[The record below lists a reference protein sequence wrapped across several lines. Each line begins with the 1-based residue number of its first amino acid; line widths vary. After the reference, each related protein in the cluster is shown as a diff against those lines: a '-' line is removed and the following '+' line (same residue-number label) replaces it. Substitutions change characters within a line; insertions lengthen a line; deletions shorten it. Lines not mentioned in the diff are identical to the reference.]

1 MITLEK
7 IISSNLE
14 MLENQAKELL
24 KSLDFVQKAK
34 KLFQTQNG
42 NVATKKTRRRRS
54 VAKAV
59 SRKPKAIQTNEV
71 KGKDTHISRVKA
83 VLQQKNG
90 QTSGN
95 IIQTLFD
102 QQQKNKNK
110 QHFAQTIYNA
120 INQAKKKNLLNSK
133 DGKIYLK

>member
-34 KLFQTQNG
+34 KLFETQNG
-42 NVATKKTRRRRS
+42 NIATKKPRRRRRIVKS
-54 VAKAV
+54 V
-59 SRKPKAIQTNEV
+59 SQKPQANQTNEG
-71 KGKDTHISRVKA
+71 KGKDTQFSRVKA
-83 VLQQKNG
+83 ALQQKNG
-90 QTSGN
+90 QTSGE

-102 QQQKNKNK
+102 QQKKDKNK
-110 QHFAQTIYNA
+110 QHFAQKIYNA

-133 DGKIYLK
+133 DGKIYLP

>member
-7 IISSNLE
+7 IISSNLD

-34 KLFQTQNG
+34 KLFQSQNG
-42 NVATKKTRRRRS
+42 NAATIKPKGKRR
-54 VAKAV
+54 VTKAV
-59 SRKPKAIQTNEV
+59 SKKPKTIQTNNG

-90 QTSGN
+90 QTSRD
-95 IIQTLFD
+95 IIQILFD
-102 QQQKNKNK
+102 QQKKDKNK
-110 QHFAQTIYNA
+110 QHFAQNIYNA

-133 DGKIYLK
+133 DGKIYLP